1 MKFEWDDRKNDL
13 NLANHEL
20 DFANAQQIFR
30 LPLRLFPDDRQDY
43 GEERWI
49 GIGMLEGRTV
59 VIVFTE
65 PDENTI
71 RVISLRKAVS
81 HERRIYEQYLKDEL
95 GGI

>member
-1 MKFEWDDRKNDL
+1 MKFEWDKQKNAL
-13 NLANHEL
+13 NLANHGI
-20 DFANAQQIFR
+20 DFAKAHQIFR

-43 GEERWI
+43 GEERSI

-65 PDENTI
+65 PDEDRI

-95 GGI
+95 GSI